1 MATIKFGT
9 DGWRGI
15 IAWDFTFENVY
26 LLAQAMADYIN
37 GNAPVLENGKMPK
50 IFVGY
55 DRRFMSDIFAAD
67 IAAIFRSNKID
78 VVLSDGPVSTPVAAI
93 LTLNKCWMA
102 IMVTASHNPAH
113 FNGIKIKVA
122 GRSAPARI
130 TKDIETL
137 IGQNSVLKL
146 YGQKAEQK
154 DMTDVYF
161 KYLATRLNTKKLKT
175 FKGKVVVH

>member
-1 MATIKFGT
+1 MADIKFGT

-55 DRRFMSDIFAAD
+55 DRRFMSDRFAAD

-78 VVLSDGPVSTPVAAI
+78 VILSDRPISTPVASCLSI
-93 LTLNKCWMA
+93 N
-102 IMVTASHNPAH
+102 N
-113 FNGIKIKVA
+113 A
-122 GRSAPARI
+122 GW
-130 TKDIETL
+130 L
-137 IGQNSVLKL
+137 LW
-146 YGQKAEQK
+146 
-154 DMTDVYF
+154 
-161 KYLATRLNTKKLKT
+161 
-175 FKGKVVVH
+175 